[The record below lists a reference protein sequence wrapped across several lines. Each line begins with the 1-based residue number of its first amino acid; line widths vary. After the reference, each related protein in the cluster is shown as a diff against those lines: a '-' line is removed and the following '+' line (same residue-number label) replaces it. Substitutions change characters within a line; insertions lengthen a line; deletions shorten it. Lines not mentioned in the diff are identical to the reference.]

1 MKRTISL
8 WLGLLAFALLPALA
22 QTPASTSS
30 VPMGKIHGRV
40 FGTQNNEAA
49 ASGTVTLSSESGHSK
64 DYTFNISSTG
74 DYAGEAPAG
83 NYNVRIV
90 MKTQS
95 GFMESNRQNVEV
107 TIVAGQDSQQDI
119 DMSHLEAIS
128 TNNGKVGTIHGHV
141 IGPDGE
147 MTTAGTVSLSTDGG
161 PTAKYSYSL
170 SPDGSFSGNA
180 SAGKYTIVFR
190 APDTPANKV
199 VEFIEN
205 VRVVAGQDTLQ
216 DIDMTR
222 KAFLDKMTPEQ
233 RKQLDDMKQKNNE
246 IHKSNMVIANLNV
259 DIKTASQEFRDADNS
274 RAAAIQAL
282 GATASK
288 SDVDAKD
295 AEIKDAK
302 YTQIESLMLKD
313 TAAKA
318 DASILWADLAQAE
331 IGLKKYDLAAV
342 NYKKALDIEAT
353 QKKPLTDVQGLANA
367 GLGEIYART
376 GKVAEANAAYDAAA
390 KVNPSR
396 AGVYLKNEA
405 VIFYQ
410 TNNPA
415 AQAAAADEAIKA
427 DPTQALSYYLK
438 GNGLVPLTTVDPK
451 TQKMIAPAGCLEAYE
466 KYLELAPNGPYAA
479 EVKSLLEGFGQKI
492 VTNYKSK
499 SK

>member
-1 MKRTISL
+1 M
-8 WLGLLAFALLPALA
+8 
-22 QTPASTSS
+22 
-30 VPMGKIHGRV
+30 
-40 FGTQNNEAA
+40 
-49 ASGTVTLSSESGHSK
+49 
-64 DYTFNISSTG
+64 
-74 DYAGEAPAG
+74 
-83 NYNVRIV
+83 
-90 MKTQS
+90 
-95 GFMESNRQNVEV
+95 
-107 TIVAGQDSQQDI
+107 
-119 DMSHLEAIS
+119 
-128 TNNGKVGTIHGHV
+128 
-141 IGPDGE
+141 
-147 MTTAGTVSLSTDGG
+147 
-161 PTAKYSYSL
+161 
-170 SPDGSFSGNA
+170 GSFSGNA